1 VRPAGKAR
9 RVADGV
15 RAVVDADQRIV
26 PGGIVSSTPVSP
38 IVAATLEMSP
48 GETLEAAL
56 ARLELRPDQAAPVL
70 ALVGK
75 LDAALREANSARTR
89 AEHRLQLSMRNSG
102 VGLWEWDL
110 VNARIHVDS
119 TWRTCLGF
127 STGELDDA
135 FDAWRSRMLPEDIAR
150 FEQVLRA
157 HLKGETDAFDLV
169 FRARAKD
176 GTTRWFQGRGKACER
191 DDSGRWSRMIG
202 TYRDVTEDRTVEE
215 RLREARDAAEAA
227 NQAKSDFLANMSHEI
242 RTPMNGIIGMTELA
256 LDTPLDAEQRGY
268 LNSVKASGDALL
280 TILNDILDFSKI
292 EAGKMGL
299 ETIDFS
305 PRSMLSETV
314 KTLALRAHEKKL
326 ELIADVPNDVPA
338 VLRGDPGRIRQILI
352 NLVGN
357 AIKFTNSGQIVIS
370 VRRTKDQEGVVEL
383 LFSVADSGIG
393 IPADK
398 QAAVF
403 EAFSQADTST
413 TRKFG
418 GTGLGL
424 AICQRLVSLM
434 GGVMSVASEEGKGS
448 TFSFTIQ
455 APVVVPARAP
465 QVSALSGRRVLVAE
479 PNIVVGKSV
488 ERMLKRLGMHGVLVQ
503 TAEAMET
510 ALGHAG
516 DSGCP
521 FDFLLCSTSM
531 PEPACFA
538 FAERLKKE
546 TEWIDRIVVVMT
558 SATQRQDSVQ
568 CKQLGL
574 NARLVKPFSPEDL
587 VDVLQSALSGRTSGE
602 DELFEFDPEMTL
614 TQLHEAR
621 DESLVILLVEDNPMN
636 QTVATKMLEKAG
648 HKVVVAANGQ
658 EALELLD
665 RSNFNLVL
673 MDVQMPVMGGLEAT
687 QAIRAREARRSWAMA
702 GNWRPMPIVAMT
714 AHAMAGDRQRCL
726 EAGMDDYVTK
736 PIKPRELFA
745 AIKRVCGAIDESE
758 VSLPESSLL
767 EDSLRGADMT
777 VLDLDQTL
785 ELLDGDRDALKQ
797 LVDLFFADLGKHLQ
811 TLKSASSDGDCVKL
825 AATAHTLKGSTGV
838 FNAAPATDAAERVE
852 VAARRGDVATARAEL
867 QGLLDALSALA
878 SALRKQRAVSA

>member
-1 VRPAGKAR
+1 MPL
-9 RVADGV
+9 
-15 RAVVDADQRIV
+15 
-26 PGGIVSSTPVSP
+26 SP
-38 IVAATLEMSP
+38 IVASSLNMQP

-56 ARLELRPDQAAPVL
+56 ARLDLQPDQMAPIL
-70 ALVGK
+70 ALVSK
-75 LDAALREANSARTR
+75 LDAALREADSARTR

-110 VNARIHVDS
+110 ANARIHVDS

-127 STGELDDA
+127 AKGELDDA
-135 FDAWRSRMLPEDIAR
+135 FDAWRSRMFPEDVAR

-169 FRARAKD
+169 FRATAKD
-176 GTTRWFQGRGKACER
+176 GSIRWFQGRGKACER
-191 DDSGRWSRMIG
+191 DADGRWTRMIG

-227 NQAKSDFLANMSHEI
+227 NRAKSDFLANMSHEI

-357 AIKFTNSGQIVIS
+357 AIKFTSSGQIVIA
-370 VRRTKDQEGVVEL
+370 VRRTREQDGVVEL
-383 LFSVADSGIG
+383 QFSVADSGIG

-434 GGVMSVASEEGKGS
+434 GGSMSVTSEEGKGS
-448 TFSFTIQ
+448 TFSFTVQ
-455 APVVVPARAP
+455 AQVMVPASAP
-465 QVSALSGRRVLVAE
+465 KVTALTGRRVLVAE
-479 PNIVVGKSV
+479 PNMVVAKLV
-488 ERMLKRLGMHGVLVQ
+488 ERMFMRLGMHCVVVQ
-503 TAEAMET
+503 TAEAMTE
-510 ALGHAG
+510 ALERAG

-531 PEPACFA
+531 PEPAGFA
-538 FAERLKKE
+538 LAERLKKE

-558 SATQRQDSVQ
+558 STSQRQDTER

-587 VDVLQSALSGRTSGE
+587 SDVLLSAMSGHRGIE

-614 TQLHEAR
+614 TKLHETR

-636 QTVATKMLEKAG
+636 QTVATKMLEKVG
-648 HKVVVAANGQ
+648 HKVTVAANGQ
-658 EALELLD
+658 EALELMD
-665 RSNFNLVL
+665 RTNFDLVL

-702 GNWRPMPIVAMT
+702 GHWRPMPIIAMT

-736 PIKPRELFA
+736 PIKPFELFD
-745 AIKRVCGAIDESE
+745 AIKRACGAMDASE
-758 VSLPESSLL
+758 LYMPEACLL
-767 EDSLRGADMT
+767 EGSIPGVDSS

-785 ELLDGDRDALKQ
+785 ELLDGDEDALKQ
-797 LVDLFFADLGKHLQ
+797 LVELFFADLPKNLQ
-811 TLKSASSDGDCVKL
+811 MLKTAASAGDCTQL
-825 AATAHTLKGSTGV
+825 AATAHTLKGSTGI
-838 FNAAPATDAAERVE
+838 FNAAQATAAAERVE
-852 VAARRGDVATARAEL
+852 VAARGGDAATARMEA
-867 QGLLDALSALA
+867 QGLLDALGVLST
-878 SALRKQRAVSA
+878 ALRNQRV

>member
-1 VRPAGKAR
+1 MERAG
-9 RVADGV
+9 GV
-15 RAVVDADQRIV
+15 R
-26 PGGIVSSTPVSP
+26 IVSAIPVSP
-38 IVAATLEMSP
+38 VVASSLDMRP
-48 GETLEAAL
+48 GETLEAAI
-56 ARLELRPDQAAPVL
+56 ARLDLQPNQIPAIL
-70 ALVGK
+70 ALVRK
-75 LDAALREANSARTR
+75 LDAALRESDSARTR

-110 VNARIHVDS
+110 ANARIQVDS
-119 TWRTCLGF
+119 TWQTCLGF
-127 STGELDDA
+127 EKGELDDT
-135 FDAWRSRMLPEDIAR
+135 FDAWRARMFPEDIAR

-176 GTTRWFQGRGKACER
+176 GSIRWFQGRGKACER
-191 DDSGRWSRMIG
+191 DDSGRWTRMIG
-202 TYRDVTEDRTVEE
+202 TYRDVTQDRTVEE

-227 NQAKSDFLANMSHEI
+227 NRAKSDFLANMSHEI

-357 AIKFTNSGQIVIS
+357 AIKFTNSGQIVIA
-370 VRRTKDQEGVVEL
+370 VRRTKDHDGVVEL

-434 GGVMSVASEEGKGS
+434 GGAMSVTSEEGKGS
-448 TFSFTIQ
+448 TFSFTVQ
-455 APVVVPARAP
+455 AQVVVPARAP
-465 QVSALSGRRVLVAE
+465 KVTALTGRRVLVAE
-479 PNIVVGKSV
+479 PNMVVAKLV
-488 ERMLKRLGMHGVLVQ
+488 ERMLKRLGMQGVVVQ
-503 TAEAMET
+503 TADAMSA
-510 ALGHAG
+510 ALDRAG

-531 PEPACFA
+531 PEPAGFA
-538 FAERLKKE
+538 LAERLKKE

-558 SATQRQDSVQ
+558 SATQRQDTAR

-587 VDVLQSALSGRTSGE
+587 VDALQSALSGHAGG
-602 DELFEFDPEMTL
+602 DDDLFEFDPEITL
-614 TQLHEAR
+614 TQLQDAR
-621 DESLVILLVEDNPMN
+621 DESLVILLVKDNPMN
-636 QTVATKMLEKAG
+636 QAVATKMLEKAG

-665 RSNFNLVL
+665 RNHFNLVL

-745 AIKRVCGAIDESE
+745 AIRRVCGAIDESE
-758 VSLPESSLL
+758 LSLPESSLL
-767 EDSLRGADMT
+767 EASLRGGD

-785 ELLDGDRDALKQ
+785 DLLDGDEDALKQ
-797 LVDLFFADLGKHLQ
+797 LVELFFADLGKHLQ
-811 TLKSASSDGDCVKL
+811 SLKTAASAGDCTQL

-838 FNAAPATDAAERVE
+838 FNAVPATEAAERVE
-852 VAARRGDVATARAEL
+852 VAARSGDIATARAQL
-867 QGLLDALSALA
+867 QALLDALSALA
-878 SALRKQRAVSA
+878 SALRKQRIVSP